1 MKKDIIALVSLGK
14 IQTNRLTK
22 DIIWNSM
29 FYSDY
34 QNRYGI
40 DCHIVS
46 DFADGYIEWL
56 CECEAFADE
65 IDRNDINTIF
75 RVLDREVRNNKGGY
89 SFYDYTHYM
98 VCID

>member
-1 MKKDIIALVSLGK
+1 MDKDTIALVSLGK

-34 QNRYGI
+34 ENRYDI
-40 DCHIVS
+40 DAHIVS

-56 CECEAFADE
+56 CEEFEEE
-65 IDRNDINTIF
+65 IDDNNIDTLF
-75 RVLDREVRNNKGGY
+75 KVLDREVRNNKGGY

>member
-1 MKKDIIALVSLGK
+1 MNSDIKKLHGLGK

-34 QNRYGI
+34 ENRYGI
-40 DCHIVS
+40 DTHIVS
-46 DFADGYIEWL
+46 DYADGYLDWL
-56 CECEAFADE
+56 CEEFKNE
-65 IDRNDINTIF
+65 IDDNNINTIF
-75 RVLDREVRNNKGGY
+75 AVLDREVRNNKWGY
-89 SFYDYTHYM
+89 SFYDYIHYM

>member
-1 MKKDIIALVSLGK
+1 MKKDIITLCNLGK

-22 DIIWNSM
+22 DIIWNSI
-29 FYSDY
+29 FYGDY
-34 QNRYGI
+34 ENRYGI
-40 DCHIVS
+40 DTHVVC
-46 DFADGYIEWL
+46 DFADGYLEWL
-56 CECEAFADE
+56 CEEFEEE
-65 IDRNDINTIF
+65 IDKNDIKTIF

>member
-1 MKKDIIALVSLGK
+1 MNPDIKKLISLGK

-34 QNRYGI
+34 ENRYDI
-40 DCHIVS
+40 DCHIVC

-56 CECEAFADE
+56 CEEFADE
-65 IDRNDINTIF
+65 IDRDGIDT
-75 RVLDREVRNNKGGY
+75 VLDREVRNNRGGY

-98 VCID
+98 VCVD

>member
-1 MKKDIIALVSLGK
+1 MKKDIIALCNLGK

-22 DIIWNSM
+22 DIVWNSL
-29 FYSDY
+29 FISDY
-34 QNRYGI
+34 ENRYGI
-40 DCHIVS
+40 NANVVS
-46 DFADGYIEWL
+46 DFADGYLDGL
-56 CECEAFADE
+56 CEVFEEE
-65 IDRNDINTIF
+65 INKNDINTIF